1 MRYTIAS
8 GICNELRY
16 NGSNQQMP
24 PKTQKLIDELREYC
38 DEERGR
44 RAEIA
49 KLIGIKRQS
58 ITDWFSGRQ
67 QPTAEQILEVQEFLD
82 KQRRRR

>member
-1 MRYTIAS
+1 
-8 GICNELRY
+8 
-16 NGSNQQMP
+16 MP
-24 PKTQKLIDELREYC
+24 PKTQKLLDELREYC
-38 DEERGR
+38 DEKRGR

-67 QPTAEQILEVQEFLD
+67 QPTAEQILEIQEFLE
-82 KQRRRR
+82 KQRRRQ